1 MATLDIGMKDL
12 EPLLENN
19 DIIIIDFWADWCGPC
34 KMFGPVYEK
43 MSEEYPDIKFA
54 KCDTQNEEQLASVFG
69 VQSIPT
75 LAIFREKIL
84 IFKEAGALPEAALK
98 DIIEKVITLD
108 MEDVKKKI
116 AEEPEEQEKK

>member
-1 MATLDIGMKDL
+1 MATLDIGMNDL

-54 KCDTQNEEQLASVFG
+54 KCDTQNEEQLAGVFG

-84 IFKEAGALPEAALK
+84 LFKEAGALPEAALK
-98 DIIEKVITLD
+98 DIIEKVIALD
-108 MEDVKKKI
+108 MEDVKKKV
-116 AEEPEEQEKK
+116 AEEQEKN

>member
-54 KCDTQNEEQLASVFG
+54 KCDTQNEEELAGAFEVK
-69 VQSIPT
+69 SIPT

-84 IFKEAGALPEAALK
+84 LFKEAGALPEAALK
-98 DIIEKVITLD
+98 DIVEKVLALD
-108 MEDVKKKI
+108 MEDVKKKV
-116 AEEPEEQEKK
+116 AEEQGNN